1 MNLLTV
7 YCRTSKGA
15 RALSLKNKVL
25 PPSHMQV
32 LTKTDSKLDAK
43 SVMLAIGKLTEYQY
57 TQILIQ
63 LINDGFIIAKSDFDE
78 TAFFASNTIHP
89 MVVEELQTKQFFDT
103 SFGSAITRSA
113 SSNPVPTL
121 PKSDS
126 KQDGKARAQA
136 ELDEEAD
143 NIAQV
148 QAAIQRK
155 LKLEAEAEAKAKA
168 EAEAKAK
175 AEAEAKAKAEAEAR
189 AEAEAKAK
197 AEAEAQARAE
207 AEAKAKAEAEAQA
220 RAEAEAKAKAEAEAK
235 AKAEAE
241 AKAKAEAEAQ
251 ARAEA
256 EAQARA
262 EAEAKAKAEAE
273 AKARAEA
280 EAKARAEAE
289 AKAKAEAEAQARADA
304 EAKAKAEAEAQ
315 ARAEAEAKAKAEA
328 EAKARAE
335 AESEIAAILAKHQ
348 HKPATQTKPYID
360 IDEGAFG
367 DTFSAIDEDDDRWH
381 PSDHQTEEDES
392 TTNIFKNI
400 AASIQEKSKASST
413 RSRFSILKAVGLIL
427 HYLVTFVTRLLGPLV
442 LALVGLIVVMALLS
456 HLTIVMS
463 PFVERAETFA
473 SNNIGERIKIH
484 KMHTSLLPVPRLVL
498 DHVDVGNTSDIQIK
512 SVSVALTWSTLFTEP
527 TPINQIELASMS
539 VTPSQIKR
547 MAGWFNHMQTQSE
560 VQVSH
565 LVLRDITIQLSKT
578 KLPPFQAAIS
588 LNPAGKVASASISL
602 ADQDVSASLTPY
614 GDHYK
619 CSLQAKKFTLPIG
632 APVML
637 QALKAEGEIDA
648 DTLHIQHIEANLY
661 GGNMEGNAS
670 FAWTN
675 DWQFAGKLN
684 IKDTS
689 LEGLVPSFSTIQA
702 KGDLTTEI
710 DFSSNAQEIE
720 SIFDKPT
727 LKARFNIDKGEVGWI
742 DIIRAI
748 QVAKKNMAIN
758 GSTNFD
764 QLTGQLSVNN
774 GRYTYEQLTL
784 KSGNM
789 RASGAFSILENQ
801 QLKGSIRVNLN
812 TPSRKVKS
820 TLQLSGSTTHPQTK

>member
-113 SSNPVPTL
+113 GSTPVATL
-121 PKSDS
+121 PKTDL

-136 ELDEEAD
+136 ELDEEAE

-148 QAAIQRK
+148 QAAIQHK

-168 EAEAKAK
+168 EAE
-175 AEAEAKAKAEAEAR
+175 
-189 AEAEAKAK
+189 
-197 AEAEAQARAE
+197 
-207 AEAKAKAEAEAQA
+207 
-220 RAEAEAKAKAEAEAK
+220 
-235 AKAEAE
+235 
-241 AKAKAEAEAQ
+241 
-251 ARAEA
+251 
-256 EAQARA
+256 
-262 EAEAKAKAEAE
+262 
-273 AKARAEA
+273 
-280 EAKARAEAE
+280 
-289 AKAKAEAEAQARADA
+289 
-304 EAKAKAEAEAQ
+304 
-315 ARAEAEAKAKAEA
+315 
-328 EAKARAE
+328 
-335 AESEIAAILAKHQ
+335 IAAILAKHQ
-348 HKPATQTKPYID
+348 HKPSAQTKPYID
-360 IDEGAFG
+360 IDEEAFG
-367 DTFSAIDEDDDRWH
+367 DTFSAIDGDDDRWH
-381 PSDHQTEEDES
+381 PSDNQAEENES

-400 AASIQEKSKASST
+400 AASIQEKSKAPTSK
-413 RSRFSILKAVGLIL
+413 SRFSLLKVVGLIL
-427 HYLVTFVTRLLGPLV
+427 HYLVTFVTRWLGPLALV
-442 LALVGLIVVMALLS
+442 LAGLIIAAGLLS
-456 HLTIVMS
+456 HLPIVMS
-463 PFVERAETFA
+463 PFIEHVETLA
-473 SNNIGERIKIH
+473 SKNIGERTKIH
-484 KMHTSLLPVPRLVL
+484 KMHTSLLPTPRLVL
-498 DHVDVGNTSDIQIK
+498 DHVDVGNASDIQIK
-512 SVSVALTWSTLFTEP
+512 SVSLALSWSTLFTEP

-547 MAGWFNHMQTQSE
+547 IAGWLTHMQAQSE
-560 VQVSH
+560 VQVTR
-565 LVLRDITIQLSKT
+565 LALRDITIQLSKT

-588 LNPAGKVASASISL
+588 LTPAGKVASATVSL
-602 ADQDVSASLTPY
+602 VDQDVSATFTPL
-614 GDHYK
+614 GDYYK
-619 CSLQAKKFTLPIG
+619 CSLQAKRFTLPIG

-637 QALKAEGEIDA
+637 QALKAEGVVDS
-648 DTLHIQHIEANLY
+648 DVLHIEHIQANLY
-661 GGNMEGNAS
+661 GGSMEGNAS
-670 FAWTN
+670 FSWAN
-675 DWQFAGKLN
+675 DWQIAGKLN
-684 IKDTS
+684 IKDAS
-689 LEGLVPSFSTIQA
+689 LNGLMPNFSAIQA
-702 KGDLTTEI
+702 KGDLTTEV
-710 DFSSNAQEIE
+710 DFSTNAQDIE

-727 LKARFNIDKGEVGWI
+727 LKARFTIDKGEVGWI

-758 GSTNFD
+758 GATNFD
-764 QLTGQLSVNN
+764 LLTGQLSVNN

-789 RASGAFSILENQ
+789 RATGAFAIQESQ

-812 TPSRKVKS
+812 TPSRNVKS